1 MLDKFLALISILA
14 FAGFVGIL
22 IYYVTEPD
30 LTIICILVVLMAF
43 FDFFLLTRAKP
54 RAERDPPDRS

>member
-1 MLDKFLALISILA
+1 MFEKFLALISVLS

-30 LTIICILVVLMAF
+30 LTIICVVVVLMAF
-43 FDFFLLTRAKP
+43 FDFFLLTRTKSKA
-54 RAERDPPDRS
+54 DRGPSS

>member
-22 IYYVTEPD
+22 VYYVTEPD
-30 LTIICILVVLMAF
+30 LTIICVAVVAMAF
-43 FDFFLLTRAKP
+43 FDFYLLTRNKP
-54 RAERDPPDRS
+54 EKDQDRPDGS

>member
-1 MLDKFLALISILA
+1 MLDRTLALISILA

-30 LTIICILVVLMAF
+30 LTIICVVVLAMAF
-43 FDFFLLTRAKP
+43 FDFFLLTRGKS
-54 RAERDPPDRS
+54 RTENDPADRS

>member
-1 MLDKFLALISILA
+1 MMLDRLLALISIGC

-30 LTIICILVVLMAF
+30 LTIICVAVVLMAV
-43 FDFFLLTRAKP
+43 FDFFLLTRDKP
-54 RAERDPPDRS
+54 KADTKPPES